1 MRDQVRKSAGRGGQ
15 HTIGVRPMP
24 SEREIRALI
33 SLLGD
38 DDHKIVAMVRDNLMS
53 YGKAALPYLEEV
65 FEHEEP
71 RLRLRARHIA
81 SQIRVDVLET
91 LFRNLAASLETE
103 FDLEEALCVI
113 ARIEYPNLDPR
124 AISEQ
129 FEEMADALRPQMPR
143 VAPARERVE
152 ILLQYLFRE
161 LGFKG
166 NTNDFYNPDNSY
178 INKVLEH
185 RLGIPI
191 SLSAITILL
200 GRRLGLSLYG
210 VGMPKHFLVKYQD
223 DEEEFFIDPF
233 NGGRVFDRRECM
245 QMLTSDGYYVRESF
259 AAEYLA
265 VVNPRDLVIRMLRN
279 LVLIYSKLKDK
290 SRVKRLSHYVEIL
303 RMREKARG

>member
-1 MRDQVRKSAGRGGQ
+1 MANQVGRNRGPGNRPKAGA
-15 HTIGVRPMP
+15 VRLPA
-24 SEREIRALI
+24 EAELRALI
-33 SLLGD
+33 SLLAD

-53 YGKAALPYLEEV
+53 MGKPALPLLEEV
-65 FEHEEP
+65 FEHADP
-71 RLRLRARHIA
+71 RLRLRARHVA

-91 LFRNLAASLETE
+91 LFRQLAASDEAS

-113 ARIEYPNLDPR
+113 ARIEYPNLDPK
-124 AISEQ
+124 AIAEQ

-143 VAPARERVE
+143 VAPARERVD
-152 ILLQYLFRE
+152 ILNQYLFRE

-191 SLSAITILL
+191 SLSAVTILL
-200 GRRLGLSLYG
+200 GRRLGLPLYG
-210 VGMPKHFLVKYQD
+210 VGMPKHFLVKFQD
-223 DEEEFFIDPF
+223 QDEEFFIDPF
-233 NGGRVFDRRECM
+233 NGGRIFDRHECL
-245 QMLTSDGYYVRESF
+245 QMLTSDGYYVRESY

-265 VVNPRDLVIRMLRN
+265 IIHPRDMIIRLLRN

-290 SRVKRLSHYVEIL
+290 ARVKRLSYYVEIL